1 MTGEMFKKDIILL
14 FRVKVFTLAK
24 TVKVYG
30 LSKSIIPAGTLVSV
44 DALTSAN
51 TPPNMNECGHN
62 RPCKT

>member
-44 DALTSAN
+44 DTLTPAN
-51 TPPNMNECGHN
+51 IPQT
-62 RPCKT
+62 